1 MRPRLKGCRLTGGYH
16 IPYREA
22 AAWHRRVKRCRK
34 AALRAMRA
42 FCPYALAQWA
52 GSEDGEAVTG
62 LDRKGELVA
71 IVHLDAE
78 GLDFI
83 EKGLREGNLAQA
95 LQDANGRG
103 DGVPKAPR
111 RGKGKTA

>member
-1 MRPRLKGCRLTGGYH
+1 MRPAFKGARIVGGYW

-22 AAWHRRVKRCRK
+22 AAYKRRVKRLKK
-34 AALRAMRA
+34 AALKAMGRL
-42 FCPYALAQWA
+42 CPYAVAQFA
-52 GSEDGEAVTG
+52 NSQDGEAVTG

-103 DGVPKAPR
+103 DGAPKAPR